1 MADAEPTESPL
12 KAAAGTASPE
22 AADAFGILA
31 DETRLAI
38 LLALWEEYDPHAD
51 DNVPFSKL
59 FQRTG
64 YEDRGNFSYHLEKL
78 EGKFVEQHA
87 DRGGYE
93 LSTPGLK
100 IVRAVIAG
108 TGVGNATLEASEIDQ
123 ACPLCDASTVVSYR
137 DGLVLWSCTECDGVA
152 PDEIETDGALGL
164 VQFEPAGLANW
175 TAEELRAASMLEV
188 RQRARSLFNGLCPT
202 CSSPADGWLQ
212 CCPDHDQNGVCDHC
226 GMQYRVLA
234 RFQCRICEEYG
245 VTSPKRLAL
254 FHPTVV
260 AFYDDHGIS
269 TRLQAEDFDSAKRVH
284 DLVDDHELNVVSE
297 DPPRVTVRASLNG
310 DDVQLTFDETVTVI
324 DADR

>member
-12 KAAAGTASPE
+12 KAAAGTTGSD

-38 LLALWEEYDPHAD
+38 LLALWEEYDPHED
-51 DNVPFSKL
+51 DNVSFSRL
-59 FQRTG
+59 FERTG

-78 EGKFVEQHA
+78 EGTFVEQHA
-87 DRGGYE
+87 ERGGYE

-108 TGVGNATLEASEIDQ
+108 TGVENATLKASEIDQ
-123 ACPLCDASTVVSYR
+123 ACPLCGASTAVSYR
-137 DGLVLWSCTECDGVA
+137 DGLVFWSCTECDGVA
-152 PDEIETDGALGL
+152 PDEIGTDGALGL

-175 TAEELRAASMLEV
+175 TSEELRAASMLAA

-202 CSSPADGWLQ
+202 CSSPTDGRLQ
-212 CCPDHDQNGVCDHC
+212 CCRDHDQNGVCDHC
-226 GMQYRVLA
+226 GMQYGVLA

-245 VTSPKRLAL
+245 VISPKRLAL

-260 AFYDDHGIS
+260 AFYEDHGVS
-269 TRLQAEDFDSAKRVH
+269 TRLQANDFESAKRVH
-284 DLVDDHELNVVSE
+284 DLVDDHELNVISE
-297 DPPRVTVRASLNG
+297 NPRRVTVTASIDG
-310 DDVQLTFDETVTVI
+310 DEVRLTFDETVTVI
-324 DADR
+324 DAVR